1 MSRDFNGPATSS
13 QNAFVKALFHDLEEN
28 SLKVNQFITFLLH
41 HRIIS
46 YVEENNESY
55 QVIIIKINHES
66 LNLNIYRYVKIF
78 TLSLFILLC
87 IF

>member
-1 MSRDFNGPATSS
+1 MSRDFNGPATPS
-13 QNAFVKALFHDLEEN
+13 QNAFVKALFHDLE
-28 SLKVNQFITFLLH
+28 VNRFITFIN
-41 HRIIS
+41 IIS